1 MTIQRWPASWWAR
14 VPPLL
19 QDAVMVAALLVYGAE
34 NLVDYARRLPV
45 SDGKWVGSLLALQVG
60 PLLFRRRFPGPVVAV
75 VAIATAAGLGGR
87 LTTAGVLGLLLAVY
101 SVGAYAG
108 RRSQLAGAAL
118 LAGLVAYGLASWFAI
133 ELVRIPTILTV
144 SLAMAV
150 AGLIGDHMR
159 ARRASMTELEA
170 RAERLERD
178 RELELE
184 LAADRERTRI
194 ARELHDVVAHHV
206 SVIAIQAGA
215 ARAVRAKDPARAAG
229 TLDTIEDAARQALT
243 ELSRLLG
250 LLRKDG
256 AAPREPEP
264 GLDQVESLAGRAR
277 DAGLRVDVAV
287 DGTPRPLPS
296 GVELSAYRIVQEAI
310 TNAFKHAPG
319 ARVEIRL
326 TYGADEL
333 GIQVTDD
340 GEHRPAASRPG
351 HGLTGMRE
359 RVAVFGGQLQAG
371 PMPEGGFRI
380 QARLPLEA

>member
-1 MTIQRWPASWWAR
+1 MSIQRWPASWWAR
-14 VPPLL
+14 VPPLV

-34 NLVDYARRLPV
+34 NLVDYARRLSVP
-45 SDGKWVGSLLALQVG
+45 DGKWVGSLLALQVA
-60 PLLFRRRFPGPVVAV
+60 PLLLRRHFPGPVVAV
-75 VAIATAAGLGGR
+75 VSIATAAGLGGR

-159 ARRASMTELEA
+159 ARRASMAELEA

-243 ELSRLLG
+243 ELNRLLG

-256 AAPREPEP
+256 AAPRQPEP
-264 GLDQVESLAGRAR
+264 GLDQL
-277 DAGLRVDVAV
+277 D

-296 GVELSAYRIVQEAI
+296 GVELSAYRIVQEGI

-326 TYGADEL
+326 TYAADEL
-333 GIQVTDD
+333 GIQVTND
-340 GEHRPAASRPG
+340 GEHRPAAARSG

-380 QARLPLEA
+380 QARLPLES